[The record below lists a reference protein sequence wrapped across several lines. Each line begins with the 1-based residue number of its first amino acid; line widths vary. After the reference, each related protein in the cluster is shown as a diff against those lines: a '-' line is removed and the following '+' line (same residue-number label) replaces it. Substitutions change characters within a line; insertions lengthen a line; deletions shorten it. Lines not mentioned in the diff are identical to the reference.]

1 MATLP
6 PHRYTY
12 AVYRRC
18 IGEKRPPLVTEKGTA
33 IVPRFLVGVLLLSL
47 CLLPAPG
54 ATTTATG
61 TSAPITAPPGNSG
74 EYVVLYAADIAPEA
88 ARAAIAAAGG
98 TLVRE
103 NVAVGLATVRTTRTD
118 GFFLRVLRR
127 APALAGATVSVPF
140 GRVSARATV
149 ARAIAPGTTPTTPPD
164 NGRPSDGGD
173 PLSPLQWDMRAIGAT
188 PEGAHAVQGGDGR
201 VLVGVINTGV
211 DGSHPDIAP
220 NFDAARSRNFVTD
233 SVALDGACTYPSCV
247 DPVDEDDNGHGTHVA
262 GTIAAARN
270 GLGIVGVAPNVTIV
284 NLRAGQDSGKFL
296 LQPTVDALTYAGDI
310 GVNVVNMSYY
320 IDPWLYNCPTN
331 AADSA
336 EAQQAQRTTIAATQR
351 ALDYARSRGVVLVA
365 AAGNE
370 HSDLDDVAVDTVSP
384 NFPTGAAY
392 RRMTDDSCLSMPGE
406 GRGVIAVAATGPSG
420 RKAYYSNYGLAHADI
435 AAPGGDSLDYYGT
448 AQYQPV
454 KNRILASYPRKLL
467 LANGE
472 IDAQGQITARGTAV
486 VRDCRGETC
495 AYYRYLEGT
504 SMASPHVAGVAAL
517 IVSEYGTP
525 GWRHPDGLALSPAT
539 VEHILYRSADPRAC
553 PTERPYTYP
562 GISGSNAA
570 TYAARCDGDTAHN
583 SFYGAG
589 IANATRAVGR

>member
-33 IVPRFLVGVLLLSL
+33 IVPRFLVGALLLSL

-188 PEGAHAVQGGDGR
+188 PEGAHAVQGGM
-201 VLVGVINTGV
+201 
-211 DGSHPDIAP
+211 
-220 NFDAARSRNFVTD
+220 
-233 SVALDGACTYPSCV
+233 VACW
-247 DPVDEDDNGHGTHVA
+247 
-262 GTIAAARN
+262 
-270 GLGIVGVAPNVTIV
+270 
-284 NLRAGQDSGKFL
+284 SG
-296 LQPTVDALTYAGDI
+296 
-310 GVNVVNMSYY
+310 
-320 IDPWLYNCPTN
+320 
-331 AADSA
+331 
-336 EAQQAQRTTIAATQR
+336 
-351 ALDYARSRGVVLVA
+351 
-365 AAGNE
+365 
-370 HSDLDDVAVDTVSP
+370 
-384 NFPTGAAY
+384 
-392 RRMTDDSCLSMPGE
+392 
-406 GRGVIAVAATGPSG
+406 
-420 RKAYYSNYGLAHADI
+420 
-435 AAPGGDSLDYYGT
+435 
-448 AQYQPV
+448 
-454 KNRILASYPRKLL
+454 
-467 LANGE
+467 
-472 IDAQGQITARGTAV
+472 
-486 VRDCRGETC
+486 
-495 AYYRYLEGT
+495 
-504 SMASPHVAGVAAL
+504 
-517 IVSEYGTP
+517 
-525 GWRHPDGLALSPAT
+525 
-539 VEHILYRSADPRAC
+539 
-553 PTERPYTYP
+553 
-562 GISGSNAA
+562 
-570 TYAARCDGDTAHN
+570 
-583 SFYGAG
+583 
-589 IANATRAVGR
+589 

>member
-1 MATLP
+1 MS
-6 PHRYTY
+6 
-12 AVYRRC
+12 RC
-18 IGEKRPPLVTEKGTA
+18 
-33 IVPRFLVGVLLLSL
+33 LVGVFLLSL
-47 CLLPAPG
+47 CFLPALG
-54 ATTTATG
+54 ASGRAATPPAAV
-61 TSAPITAPPGNSG
+61 SAAPGNRG
-74 EYVVLYAADIAPEA
+74 EYVVLYAAAAAPTS

-98 TLVRE
+98 TIVRE
-103 NVAVGLATVRTTRTD
+103 NGAIGLATVRTTRAD
-118 GFFLRVLRR
+118 GFFLRALRR
-127 APALAGATVSVPF
+127 APAIAGATVSVPL
-140 GRVSARATV
+140 GRVSERATV
-149 ARAIAPGTTPTTPPD
+149 SREIDPGTSPTIPPD
-164 NGRPSDGGD
+164 NGRPSEGND
-173 PLSPLQWDMRAIGAT
+173 PLAPLQWDMRAIGAT
-188 PEGAHAVQGGDGR
+188 PEGAHAVQGGDNR
-201 VLVGVINTGV
+201 VLVGIIDTGV

-220 NFDAARSRNFVTD
+220 NFDTARSRNFVTD
-233 SVALDGACTYPSCV
+233 SVELDGACTYASCV
-247 DPVDEDDNGHGTHVA
+247 DPPDEDDNGHGTHVA

-320 IDPWLYNCPTN
+320 IDPWLYNCPAN

-336 EAQQAQRTTIAATQR
+336 EAQQAQRTTIEATQR

-370 HSDLDDVAVDTVSP
+370 HSDLDDVTVDTVSP

-392 RRMTDDSCLSMPGE
+392 RRATDDSCLSMPAE

-420 RKAYYSNYGLAHADI
+420 RKSFYSNYGLRHADI

-454 KNRILASYPRKLL
+454 KNRILAPYPRALL

-472 IDAQGQITARGTAV
+472 IDAQGQVTARGTAV

-517 IVSEYGTP
+517 IVSKYGTP
-525 GWRHPDGLALSPAT
+525 GLRHPAGLALSPAT
-539 VEHILYRSADPRAC
+539 VEQILYRTADAHAC

-562 GISGSNAA
+562 GIPGAAAA
-570 TYAARCDGDTAHN
+570 TYAALCDGTTARN

-589 IANATRAVGR
+589 TVNAAHAVGR

>member
-1 MATLP
+1 
-6 PHRYTY
+6 
-12 AVYRRC
+12 VS
-18 IGEKRPPLVTEKGTA
+18 
-33 IVPRFLVGVLLLSL
+33 RFLVGVLLLSL
-47 CLLPAPG
+47 CSLPTP
-54 ATTTATG
+54 ATTDTAALT
-61 TSAPITAPPGNSG
+61 TAPAATAPGNSG
-74 EYVVLYAADIAPEA
+74 EYVVLYAAAAPPET
-88 ARAAIAAAGG
+88 ARAAIATAGG
-98 TLVRE
+98 TILRE
-103 NVAVGLATVRTTRTD
+103 NEAIGVATVRATRTD
-118 GFFLRVLRR
+118 GFFLRILRR
-127 APALAGATVSVPF
+127 APAIAGATVSVPL

-149 ARAIAPGTTPTTPPD
+149 AREIDPGTPPTAPHA
-164 NGRPSDGGD
+164 NGGPSEGSD
-173 PLSPLQWDMRAIGAT
+173 PLSSLQWDMRAIGAT
-188 PEGAHAVQGGDGR
+188 PEGAHATQGGDGR
-201 VLVGVINTGV
+201 VLVGVIDTGV

-233 SVALDGACTYPSCV
+233 SLALDGACTYASCV

-270 GLGIVGVAPNVTIV
+270 GLGIVGVAPNVTIL

-320 IDPWLYNCPTN
+320 IDPWLYNCPSN

-336 EAQQAQRTTIAATQR
+336 EAQQAQRTTIEATQR

-370 HSDLDDVAVDTVSP
+370 HSNLDDVAVDTVSP

-392 RRMTDDSCLSMPGE
+392 RRTIDDSCLSMPAE

-420 RKAYYSNYGLAHADI
+420 RKAFYSNYGLAHADI

-448 AQYQPV
+448 AQYQPT
-454 KNRILASYPRKLL
+454 KNRILAPYPRRLL

-472 IDAQGQITARGTAV
+472 IDAQGQLTARGTAV
-486 VRDCRGETC
+486 VRDCRGDTC

-504 SMASPHVAGVAAL
+504 SMAAPHVAGVAAL
-517 IVSEYGTP
+517 IVSEYGSP
-525 GWRHPDGLALSPAT
+525 GRRHPDGLALSPAT
-539 VEHILYRSADPRAC
+539 VEQILYRSADPRAC

-562 GISGSNAA
+562 GIPAVTAA
-570 TYAARCDGDTAHN
+570 AYAALCNGDTAHN

-589 IANATRAVGR
+589 IVNASRAVGR